1 MEKRKRRFGDR
12 KDGFRL
18 RNEVPAMNRFMPYL
32 LVRRSANEA
41 VLKDTL
47 DFENATAYLNAKNEK
62 LPEGTY
68 RYTIFHLIVAALYKT
83 IYHRERL
90 NRFIQGRRFYQ
101 RFDIS
106 FSFVIKKRFEDT
118 SEEGLAIIT
127 FDEDGV
133 APIENV
139 YQKVRKEVT
148 ETRVKN
154 KTDST
159 TGVINKLV
167 KLPRFL
173 LRFVCSCLKM
183 MDYFGTTPKSLMK
196 DDPYYTSVFISNIGS
211 IKMSADYHHLAD
223 YGTNSFFA
231 LVGEKKKRPVF
242 SEDGTYKM
250 KDTIDVAF
258 TVDERIA
265 DGLYFA
271 KSFKIFKK
279 LIEFPELL
287 DEPIETPIDVE
298 NACGKPQTFVIDDER
313 ETKEDI

>member
-41 VLKDTL
+41 VLKDIL
-47 DFENATAYLNAKNEK
+47 DFENASEYLLKKNES
-62 LPEGTY
+62 LTEGSY
-68 RYTIFHLIVAALYKT
+68 KYTIFHLIVAALYKT

-90 NRFIQGRRFYQ
+90 NRFVAGRRFYQ
-101 RFDIS
+101 RFDVS
-106 FSFVIKKRFEDT
+106 FSFVIKKKFEDS
-118 SEEGLAIIT
+118 SEEGLAIIR

-133 APIENV
+133 SPIESV
-139 YQKVRKEVT
+139 YQKVKKEVT

-159 TGVINKLV
+159 TGIINTLV

-173 LRFVCSCLKM
+173 LRFVCSCIKM
-183 MDYFGTTPKSLMK
+183 MNYFGTTPRSLMK
-196 DDPYYTSVFISNIGS
+196 DDPYYTTVFISNIGS

-242 SEDGTYKM
+242 SEDGTYLM
-250 KDTIDVAF
+250 KETVDVAF
-258 TVDERIA
+258 TIDERIA

-279 LIEFPELL
+279 LIENPELL
-287 DEPIETPIDVE
+287 DEPVETPIDIE
-298 NACGKPQTFVIDDER
+298 DACGKPQTFVIDEEPEKKD
-313 ETKEDI
+313 